1 MRFSFCV
8 ALATALFLV
17 GCRDRD
23 KSGKLLD
30 TTTSGSIKIA
40 VDESLKPL
48 ITAEVDAFQGIY
60 KDAHIEAIYTSES
73 EAIQLMLKDSVRLAI
88 VTRKLTPDEQAVLD
102 KVKIQGRQM
111 TVAKDGIALI
121 LHNDNRDTLFS
132 WNQVQEMMEGRISK
146 WNQIN
151 PASKAEGIEFVFD
164 HPNSGILRYLRDT
177 LKNMASIPSNFF
189 AVESNEAVI
198 DYVSKKKNAVGLIG
212 VAWVSDAED
221 STANSFLKSVRVA
234 GISLEED
241 PYQPYQ
247 AYIAQKQYPLTREVV
262 VISREARSGLGSGF
276 LTFVASDKGQRVV
289 LKAGLV
295 PATMPVR
302 IVEITYDQN

>member
-1 MRFSFCV
+1 M
-8 ALATALFLV
+8 
-17 GCRDRD
+17 
-23 KSGKLLD
+23 
-30 TTTSGSIKIA
+30 
-40 VDESLKPL
+40 
-48 ITAEVDAFQGIY
+48 
-60 KDAHIEAIYTSES
+60 
-73 EAIQLMLKDSVRLAI
+73 
-88 VTRKLTPDEQAVLD
+88 
-102 KVKIQGRQM
+102 
-111 TVAKDGIALI
+111 
-121 LHNDNRDTLFS
+121 
-132 WNQVQEMMEGRISK
+132 
-146 WNQIN
+146 
-151 PASKAEGIEFVFD
+151 
-164 HPNSGILRYLRDT
+164 
-177 LKNMASIPSNFF
+177 
-189 AVESNEAVI
+189 
-198 DYVSKKKNAVGLIG
+198 
-212 VAWVSDAED
+212 AWVSDAED